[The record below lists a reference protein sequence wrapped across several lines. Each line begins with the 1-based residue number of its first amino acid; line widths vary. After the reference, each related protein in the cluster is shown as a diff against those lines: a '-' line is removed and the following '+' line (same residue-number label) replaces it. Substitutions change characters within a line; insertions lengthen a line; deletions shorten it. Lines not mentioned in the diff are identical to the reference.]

1 MTTLLQD
8 LRYGTRSLL
17 KTPGLALTA
26 VAALALGIG
35 ANTAIFSVVDAV
47 LLRPMPYARPE
58 HLLMLW
64 QNDTNRSVP
73 REWVSPANFLDWK
86 RDTRTFESLAA
97 FRDRSYDLTGSAE
110 PERIDGQWV
119 SASLFP
125 TLGVKPLY
133 GRVFLEEEDRP
144 GAAQV
149 AVLSHRLW
157 QRRFGSDPG
166 IVGKPITLNGQSVT
180 VVGIMPPGFRFPG
193 SDDELWMPLAFDDQ
207 MAGLRHSLML
217 RVVGRL
223 APGATVAQARA
234 EMDTIGGRLEKAYP
248 DANTG
253 MGITLIPLQEEMVG
267 EVRTALLILLGAVA
281 FVLLIACANVA
292 NLLLSRAAARHK
304 EMAIRASL
312 GAGRARLLR
321 QLLTESVMLSLVG
334 GVLGALLAL
343 WGVDLLQLS
352 IPADVPRFRP
362 IVVDAR
368 VLLFTLGVS
377 VLTGLLFGVL
387 PALDSS
393 RLDLNEALRDGTRGT
408 PGRARGRARDLLVV
422 GEIGVAFVLLI
433 GAGLLIRSFGR
444 IRELDPGFRTDR
456 VLTLRMGI
464 PRAKY
469 GELPK
474 RMAFYRQLL
483 DRVGA
488 LPGVRSSGL
497 ISFLPLTFTGGSYS
511 YTIEGRPPA
520 PSGQEPFAVYRLVS
534 SDLLRSLGVPLRR
547 GRGFTEQD
555 DEKAPRVAIISESLA
570 RRDFPGEDPIGRRI
584 ALGVGGPEDELLLIV
599 GIAGDVR
606 HFELDRDP
614 RPALYVPYAQE
625 SEFWLAP
632 HDLVVRAQ
640 ADPLA
645 LAAAVREAIRSIDPE
660 QTVSNVRTMEAVMSE
675 AVARRRFST
684 LLLGAFAGVAVLLAA
699 LGTYGVIAHSVARR
713 TQEIGIRMALGA
725 RPIDVLRMV
734 LGQGTRLAILGAV
747 LGVVCALALT
757 RLMGSL
763 LFGVSPT
770 DPMTFFLTALVL
782 PAIAVL
788 ASFVPAR
795 RATRVDPMI
804 ALRCE

>member
-1 MTTLLQD
+1 
-8 LRYGTRSLL
+8 
-17 KTPGLALTA
+17 
-26 VAALALGIG
+26 
-35 ANTAIFSVVDAV
+35 
-47 LLRPMPYARPE
+47 
-58 HLLMLW
+58 
-64 QNDTNRSVP
+64 
-73 REWVSPANFLDWK
+73 
-86 RDTRTFESLAA
+86 
-97 FRDRSYDLTGSAE
+97 
-110 PERIDGQWV
+110 
-119 SASLFP
+119 
-125 TLGVKPLY
+125 
-133 GRVFLEEEDRP
+133 
-144 GAAQV
+144 
-149 AVLSHRLW
+149 
-157 QRRFGSDPG
+157 
-166 IVGKPITLNGQSVT
+166 
-180 VVGIMPPGFRFPG
+180 
-193 SDDELWMPLAFDDQ
+193 
-207 MAGLRHSLML
+207 
-217 RVVGRL
+217 
-223 APGATVAQARA
+223 
-234 EMDTIGGRLEKAYP
+234 
-248 DANTG
+248 
-253 MGITLIPLQEEMVG
+253 
-267 EVRTALLILLGAVA
+267 
-281 FVLLIACANVA
+281 
-292 NLLLSRAAARHK
+292 
-304 EMAIRASL
+304 
-312 GAGRARLLR
+312 
-321 QLLTESVMLSLVG
+321 
-334 GVLGALLAL
+334 
-343 WGVDLLQLS
+343 
-352 IPADVPRFRP
+352 
-362 IVVDAR
+362 
-368 VLLFTLGVS
+368 
-377 VLTGLLFGVL
+377 
-387 PALDSS
+387 
-393 RLDLNEALRDGTRGT
+393 
-408 PGRARGRARDLLVV
+408 
-422 GEIGVAFVLLI
+422 
-433 GAGLLIRSFGR
+433 
-444 IRELDPGFRTDR
+444 
-456 VLTLRMGI
+456 MGI

>member
-1 MTTLLQD
+1 MTALLQD

-58 HLLMLW
+58 RLLMLW

-86 RDTRTFESLAA
+86 KDTRTFESLAA

-292 NLLLSRAAARHK
+292 NLLLSRAAARTRPGARSSGGGRNRRGVRAPDRRRPAHQK
-304 EMAIRASL
+304 LRADPRARSRIPDRPRADAAHGDPEGEVRGVSEAHGVLLAIAGPGRRA
-312 GAGRARLLR
+312 AGRALVRSHFLPAADLHGRLL
-321 QLLTESVMLSLVG
+321 LVHDR
-334 GVLGALLAL
+334 GAA
-343 WGVDLLQLS
+343 
-352 IPADVPRFRP
+352 ARAERP
-362 IVVDAR
+362 GTIR
-368 VLLFTLGVS
+368 R
-377 VLTGLLFGVL
+377 L
-387 PALDSS
+387 P
-393 RLDLNEALRDGTRGT
+393 
-408 PGRARGRARDLLVV
+408 V
-422 GEIGVAFVLLI
+422 GE
-433 GAGLLIRSFGR
+433 
-444 IRELDPGFRTDR
+444 
-456 VLTLRMGI
+456 LRLAAI
-464 PRAKY
+464 A
-469 GELPK
+469 
-474 RMAFYRQLL
+474 
-483 DRVGA
+483 
-488 LPGVRSSGL
+488 RSS
-497 ISFLPLTFTGGSYS
+497 
-511 YTIEGRPPA
+511 
-520 PSGQEPFAVYRLVS
+520 
-534 SDLLRSLGVPLRR
+534 
-547 GRGFTEQD
+547 
-555 DEKAPRVAIISESLA
+555 
-570 RRDFPGEDPIGRRI
+570 
-584 ALGVGGPEDELLLIV
+584 
-599 GIAGDVR
+599 
-606 HFELDRDP
+606 
-614 RPALYVPYAQE
+614 
-625 SEFWLAP
+625 
-632 HDLVVRAQ
+632 
-640 ADPLA
+640 
-645 LAAAVREAIRSIDPE
+645 AAARKRVH
-660 QTVSNVRTMEAVMSE
+660 
-675 AVARRRFST
+675 
-684 LLLGAFAGVAVLLAA
+684 
-699 LGTYGVIAHSVARR
+699 GTGR
-713 TQEIGIRMALGA
+713 
-725 RPIDVLRMV
+725 
-734 LGQGTRLAILGAV
+734 
-747 LGVVCALALT
+747 
-757 RLMGSL
+757 
-763 LFGVSPT
+763 
-770 DPMTFFLTALVL
+770 
-782 PAIAVL
+782 
-788 ASFVPAR
+788 
-795 RATRVDPMI
+795 
-804 ALRCE
+804 